1 MKKIILSLFLLGH
14 VSISYA
20 LGSLTNNGSVPV
32 NVVMYNSSY
41 RPAQKLAG
49 QVGKSAQGRLNT
61 QGIVIPAGNN
71 INFLPNTA
79 SIDVFYSDIQAGI
92 HIDINANSSYT
103 INPDSPVW
111 TITLGDGINS

>member
-1 MKKIILSLFLLGH
+1 MKKIVITLLLLGK
-14 VSISYA
+14 ISLSYT

-41 RPAQKLAG
+41 KPAQKIAG
-49 QVGKSAQGRLNT
+49 QVGRSAQGRLNS

-71 INFLPNTA
+71 VNFLPNTA

-92 HIDINANSSYT
+92 HVDINSNSSYT
-103 INPDSPVW
+103 VNPDSPAW
-111 TITLGDGINS
+111 TISLD